1 MQEGSA
7 MAAGGGEPVGATAAG
22 RTAESTAEGA
32 RDALDGTTRE
42 TIAVLGAGVMGAGIA
57 RVLGAA
63 GHRVRV
69 FDVRP
74 EVASAAAASAG
85 ASAHDTVESA
95 VDGATVVLEAA
106 PERLELKR
114 ELIARVEA
122 ANATAIIASNTSSI
136 APDAIA
142 AGMREPARLV
152 IAHFFNPA
160 DTVPLVEVV
169 PGPATPQ
176 ASVDRMVRLLEGCG
190 KTAVPLA
197 QQVEGFIANRLQAA
211 LYREAMHLVELG
223 IATPEQVDRAVTAG
237 LGPRW
242 ALAGPFE
249 VMDLG
254 GLDVWTSVADGVFPS
269 LGDASAA
276 PGMLRDRAAR
286 GDLGAKTGEGFL
298 PREPDAVA
306 RFAERLAELL
316 AARDALESADGWS
329 SG

>member
-1 MQEGSA
+1 
-7 MAAGGGEPVGATAAG
+7 MAA
-22 RTAESTAEGA
+22 
-32 RDALDGTTRE
+32 RE
-42 TIAVLGAGVMGAGIA
+42 VVAVLGAGVMGAGIA
-57 RVLGAA
+57 RVFARA
-63 GHRVRV
+63 GHEVRV
-69 FDVRP
+69 FDVDP
-74 EVASAAAASAG
+74 AAAARAAESAG
-85 ASAHDTVESA
+85 ASAHDSVEAA
-95 VDGATVVLEAA
+95 VDGATIVLEAA

-114 ELIARVEA
+114 ALLAQVEA
-122 ANATAIIASNTSSI
+122 ANAEAIIASNTSSI
-136 APDAIA
+136 APDALA
-142 AGMREPARLV
+142 AGMRDPSRLV

-169 PGPATPQ
+169 PGPATP
-176 ASVDRMVRLLEGCG
+176 AATVERMTALLTAAG

-223 IATPEQVDRAVTAG
+223 IATPEQVDLAVTAG

-254 GLDVWTSVADGVFPS
+254 GLDVWTSVMDGILPT

-276 PGMLRDRAAR
+276 PAMLRDRAAR

-298 PREPDAVA
+298 PRDADAPA
-306 RFAERLAELL
+306 RFATRLAALL
-316 AARDALESADGWS
+316 EARQRLER
-329 SG
+329 

>member
-1 MQEGSA
+1 M
-7 MAAGGGEPVGATAAG
+7 TA
-22 RTAESTAEGA
+22 
-32 RDALDGTTRE
+32 RE
-42 TIAVLGAGVMGAGIA
+42 VVAVLGAGVMGAGIA
-57 RVLGAA
+57 RVFARA
-63 GHRVRV
+63 GHEVRV
-69 FDVRP
+69 FDVDP
-74 EVASAAAASAG
+74 AAAARAAESAG
-85 ASAHDTVESA
+85 ASAHDSVEAA
-95 VDGATVVLEAA
+95 VDGATIVLEAA

-114 ELIARVEA
+114 ALLAQVEA
-122 ANATAIIASNTSSI
+122 ANAAAIIASNTSSI
-136 APDAIA
+136 APDALA
-142 AGMREPARLV
+142 AGMRDPSRLV

-169 PGPATPQ
+169 PGRTTPAAT
-176 ASVDRMVRLLEGCG
+176 VERMTALLTAAG

-223 IATPEQVDRAVTAG
+223 IATPEQVDLAVTAG

-254 GLDVWTSVADGVFPS
+254 GLDVWTSVTDVILPT

-276 PGMLRDRAAR
+276 PAMLRDRAAR

-298 PREPDAVA
+298 PRDADAPA
-306 RFAERLAELL
+306 RFAARLAALL
-316 AARDALESADGWS
+316 EAREQLDR
-329 SG
+329 

>member
-1 MQEGSA
+1 
-7 MAAGGGEPVGATAAG
+7 MAA
-22 RTAESTAEGA
+22 
-32 RDALDGTTRE
+32 RE
-42 TIAVLGAGVMGAGIA
+42 VVAVLGAGVMGAGIA
-57 RVLGAA
+57 RVFARA
-63 GHRVRV
+63 WHEVRV
-69 FDVRP
+69 FDVDP
-74 EVASAAAASAG
+74 AAAARAAESAG
-85 ASAHDTVESA
+85 ASAHDSVEAA
-95 VDGATVVLEAA
+95 VDGATIVLEAA

-114 ELIARVEA
+114 ALLAQVEA
-122 ANATAIIASNTSSI
+122 ANPDAIIASNTSSI
-136 APDAIA
+136 APDALA
-142 AGMREPARLV
+142 ADMRDPSRLV

-169 PGPATPQ
+169 PGPATP
-176 ASVDRMVRLLEGCG
+176 AATVERMTALLTAAG

-223 IATPEQVDRAVTAG
+223 IATPEQVDLAVTAG

-254 GLDVWTSVADGVFPS
+254 GLDVWTSVADGILPT

-276 PGMLRDRAAR
+276 PAMLRDRAAR

-298 PREPDAVA
+298 PRDADAPA
-306 RFAERLAELL
+306 RFAERLAALL
-316 AARDALESADGWS
+316 EAREQLDR
-329 SG
+329 

>member
-1 MQEGSA
+1 
-7 MAAGGGEPVGATAAG
+7 MAV
-22 RTAESTAEGA
+22 STS
-32 RDALDGTTRE
+32 E

-57 RVLGAA
+57 RVFARAGYAVRVYDVRAEAAA
-63 GHRVRV
+63 G
-69 FDVRP
+69 
-74 EVASAAAASAG
+74 AAASAD
-85 ASAHDTVESA
+85 ASARPMTAHDTVEAA

-114 ELIARVEA
+114 ELLARVEA
-122 ANATAIIASNTSSI
+122 ANQTAVIASNTSSI
-136 APDAIA
+136 PADALA
-142 AGMREPARLV
+142 AGMRDPARLV
-152 IAHFFNPA
+152 ITHFFNPA

-176 ASVDRMVRLLEGCG
+176 ATVERMVALLAGCG

-223 IATPEQVDRAVTAG
+223 VASPEQVDATVTAG

-249 VMDLG
+249 IMDLG
-254 GLDVWTSVADGVFPS
+254 GLDVWTSVTDGIFPS

-276 PGMLRDRAAR
+276 PAMLRERMER
-286 GDLGAKTGEGFL
+286 GELGAKTGQGFAARG
-298 PREPDAVA
+298 PEEPAAFA
-306 RFAERLAELL
+306 RRLAALL
-316 AARDALESADGWS
+316 EARRAIG
-329 SG
+329 